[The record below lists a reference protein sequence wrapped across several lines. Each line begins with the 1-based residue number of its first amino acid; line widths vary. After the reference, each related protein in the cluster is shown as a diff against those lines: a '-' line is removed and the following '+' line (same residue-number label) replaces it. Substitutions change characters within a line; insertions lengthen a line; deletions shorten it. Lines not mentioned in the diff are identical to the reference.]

1 MTAYEMRIS
10 DWSSDVCSSDLHAAA
25 AAKGEQTDT
34 DLYTIR
40 NTELQCAFNDD
51 RYETMHTRE
60 CVGASA
66 MVLFLCGCMAG
77 LHTFNVHKRFLLG
90 AYQSTDPS
98 NTRARCP
105 TKRQEAA

>member
-1 MTAYEMRIS
+1 MSIS
-10 DWSSDVCSSDLHAAA
+10 AEIPHTYGIDLNPANPVDAVLLLVHAAA

-77 LHTFNVHKRFLLG
+77 LHTFNEIGIPSCRERVC
-90 AYQSTDPS
+90 QSV
-98 NTRARCP
+98 
-105 TKRQEAA
+105 